1 MHLTVGDPRSSVTNW
16 QLPVRA
22 LHTRSRGGPKRRI
35 YEGIRGLLVNNEVF
49 IWNCVSW
56 KSSPFLFRVSPEI
69 YEHLER
75 TAVSVR
81 AGTRATKWTATR
93 TTVRHISIPRREQQ
107 RLFPRSVLHY
117 ISTIN
122 RTTGTKLLS
131 APTNGLESTGND
143 TWFMVLLHARAR
155 LH

>member
-1 MHLTVGDPRSSVTNW
+1 MPAKFRNEPAIT
-16 QLPVRA
+16 VRA
-22 LHTRSRGGPKRRI
+22 LFTSAAVADEKKRIYI

-75 TAVSVR
+75 GFGR

-131 APTNGLESTGND
+131 ARTNGLESTGND